1 MDLMLPIW
9 IIILVVGPLVFAQ
22 IVLAVGAGIHR
33 LGNSGTK
40 RRTKDLDEGLSLD
53 YLWLQRLNN
62 SLDGKKRP
70 PYQR

>member
-1 MDLMLPIW
+1 MW
-9 IIILVVGPLVFAQ
+9 IGIILAAVGPLVFAQ
-22 IVLAVGAGIHR
+22 IILAMGAGIHR

-70 PYQR
+70 PYKR